1 MGYGTIGFKKFPK
14 KNKVYGDESFYITP
28 ITYGF
33 SPHTLL
39 AFKICPDAENG
50 IGHFEIEGEW
60 YSGKGINDKKKELK
74 EVEIKFIY
82 DPDEFISPED
92 IERVSAYCD
101 MSLKELLNLA
111 KE

>member
-39 AFKICPDAENG
+39 AFKI
-50 IGHFEIEGEW
+50 
-60 YSGKGINDKKKELK
+60 
-74 EVEIKFIY
+74 
-82 DPDEFISPED
+82 
-92 IERVSAYCD
+92 
-101 MSLKELLNLA
+101 
-111 KE
+111 